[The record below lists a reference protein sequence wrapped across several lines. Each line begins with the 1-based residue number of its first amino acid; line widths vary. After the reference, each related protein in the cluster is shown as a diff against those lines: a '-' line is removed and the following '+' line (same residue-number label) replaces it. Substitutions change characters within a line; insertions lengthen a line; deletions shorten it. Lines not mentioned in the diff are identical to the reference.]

1 MTSAD
6 LINRRTFLRNATGL
20 TLGASAANA
29 IFDLRLMQTALAQ
42 SGGIYPDYKALVCVF
57 LNGGNDGNN
66 LVIPFD
72 SPTTGLYKTYWDVRK
87 ESLGLFRNPLPTGA
101 TLVNGN
107 NYYGLPLSTART
119 GGEEAAVH
127 SSMGE
132 MKTLFDAG
140 KLAFVRNVG
149 VLTEPL
155 TRSEYR
161 TGKKKKPPQ
170 LFSHNDQVMQWQ
182 TSLPDLI
189 SRTGWG
195 GRLMDRVRLDFA
207 QQNIQPGQISM
218 SVSIAGTNTW
228 EVGEVVNQFKISS
241 SGASTFQGYSGQSN
255 LARRTVI
262 DQLLRDPSRGGDAA
276 LNATRTNLGMLDFR
290 NVNER
295 SLLNGSALTSALNT
309 LNANTTVNTAINNAF
324 SGNNTG
330 LANQLKMVARIIA
343 SRELLGMRRQIF
355 FCSIGGFDTHG
366 LQPAAHAALLSEV
379 SRGIKAFYDATAAP
393 EVNVADKVTTFTA
406 ADFGRTF
413 KPNGQGTDHAWGNNH
428 IVAGGA
434 VQGGKLYGSFPN
446 FVLGGANDT
455 DSSNGATGRWIP
467 TTSVEEYSACLARWF
482 GVEESAL
489 DTIFPNLR
497 RFPNRNLGIMG

>member
-20 TLGASAANA
+20 ALGASAANA

-42 SGGIYPDYKALVCVF
+42 SGGSYPDYKALICVF

-72 SPTTGLYKTYWDVRK
+72 TERYGTYSTVRGAGLA
-87 ESLGLFRNPLPTGA
+87 LFRDSATAVATG
-101 TLVNGN
+101 TNGN
-107 NYYGLPLSTART
+107 TYFGLPLSTART

-127 SSMGE
+127 SAMPQLQ
-132 MKTLFDAG
+132 TLFDAG

-155 TRSEYR
+155 TRSEFR
-161 TGKKKKPPQ
+161 SNKKKKPPQ

-207 QQNIQPGQISM
+207 QQSISPGQISM

-228 EVGEVVNQFKISS
+228 EVGEVVNQFKIST
-241 SGASTFQGYSGQSN
+241 SGASTFQAYSGTSN
-255 LARRTVI
+255 ATRRTLM
-262 DQLLRDPSRGGDAA
+262 DQLLRDPSQGGDPA
-276 LNATRTNLGMLDFR
+276 LNAARTNLGMLDFR
-290 NVNER
+290 NINER
-295 SLLNGSALTSALNT
+295 SLLNGSALTSGLASLPAPVT
-309 LNANTTVNTAINNAF
+309 TAINAAF
-324 SGNNTG
+324 AGNNTG
-330 LANQLKMVARIIA
+330 LAQQLKMIARIIA
-343 SRELLGMRRQIF
+343 ARNTMGMRRQIF

-366 LQPAAHAALLSEV
+366 LQPAAHAGLLSEV
-379 SRGIKAFYDATAAP
+379 SRSIKAFYDATADP
-393 EVNVADKVTTFTA
+393 DVNVADKVTTFTA

-413 KPNGQGTDHAWGNNH
+413 RTNGQGTDHAWGNNH
-428 IVAGGA
+428 VVVGGA
-434 VQGGKLYGSFPN
+434 VNGGKLYGSFPN
-446 FVLGGANDT
+446 FQLGGPSDT
-455 DSSNGATGRWIP
+455 DSGTGATGRWIP
-467 TTSVEEYSACLARWF
+467 TTSVDEYSACLARWF

-497 RFPNRNLGIMG
+497 RFPNRNLGIMS